1 MGLTLYEANSLW
13 ATVNWTQFL
22 TRRTSWGRTHY
33 GVKPLDSTSTA
44 VWFTG
49 AETSLWSNGGERTKL
64 TVGLPRCNMNWK
76 VDFKRKQC
84 CDGKKPN
91 WNALPTGIT
100 RDISKLVCEV
110 RRTDKCSFTSIFAL
124 ILKPLI
130 QIPLIV
136 SVKYFCRRNLSPKA
150 FLDHQN
156 GRKDSQT
163 IWSSWSFDDVIAEPR
178 DIYMDQSLFLHRL
191 I

>member
-1 MGLTLYEANSLW
+1 MGQTLYQANSLW
-13 ATVNWTQFL
+13 ATMNWTQFL
-22 TRRTSWGRTHY
+22 TRWTSWGRTHY
-33 GVKPLDSTSTA
+33 GVKPLDSTSTT

-49 AETSLWSNGGERTKL
+49 AETSLGSNGRERTKL

-84 CDGKKPN
+84 CDDRKPN

-110 RRTDKCSFTSIFAL
+110 RSTDKCSFTSIFAL
-124 ILKPLI
+124 ILKPLV

-136 SVKYFCRRNLSPKA
+136 SIKYFCRRNLSPKA

-156 GRKDSQT
+156 GRRQSNHLIKLVVWWRHCGYQ
-163 IWSSWSFDDVIAEPR
+163 E
-178 DIYMDQSLFLHRL
+178 IYTWIRTCFCIDLY
-191 I
+191 